1 VHPLRILVAEDNAV
15 NQKVALS
22 LLERIGYRAD
32 VVANGQEAIDALLRQ
47 PYDVV
52 LMDGQMPEMDGIEAT
67 RLIRRDVPA
76 EQQPRIIAMTADA
89 LQGDRERYLS
99 AGMDDYISK
108 PIRLEDL
115 VRALTHEVRMH
126 DASQPGAPQPAGA
139 AAAQRINRA
148 VLDEFRELMGE
159 DGAQMVSGL
168 VTLYLQDSPRL
179 IENMRQAAECG
190 SLDDLRRAAHT
201 LKGNSSQVG
210 AVRLSSL
217 CFDLEPAAKAGI
229 LEGAG
234 KRIEAIQ
241 AEFACVKKDSLFR
254 V

>member
-1 VHPLRILVAEDNAV
+1 
-15 NQKVALS
+15 
-22 LLERIGYRAD
+22 
-32 VVANGQEAIDALLRQ
+32 
-47 PYDVV
+47 
-52 LMDGQMPEMDGIEAT
+52 
-67 RLIRRDVPA
+67 
-76 EQQPRIIAMTADA
+76 
-89 LQGDRERYLS
+89 
-99 AGMDDYISK
+99 
-108 PIRLEDL
+108 
-115 VRALTHEVRMH
+115 
-126 DASQPGAPQPAGA
+126 
-139 AAAQRINRA
+139 
-148 VLDEFRELMGE
+148 
-159 DGAQMVSGL
+159 
-168 VTLYLQDSPRL
+168 
-179 IENMRQAAECG
+179 MRQAAECG